1 MSEFELPPH
10 STDDTYNDE
19 LSVDDE
25 SASTVSN
32 ESDDPS
38 YKFVVYN
45 QHIYVVGG
53 KKDRRLYWAADYFN
67 WIIGGRTYES
77 LMNDAYFSIEPV
89 DKKLK
94 YYRCIQTTMSPTE
107 AYAHYISNV
116 KTISGSEVYATHI
129 ELLKSA
135 IIKKMLD
142 IPSKK
147 EIVEREKSHADIIKS
162 AIEKTLLQISP
173 TLYKAASNAKQCVI
187 IYFNIDESVLTNH
200 KKYPRFVNVP
210 CADGTVRESFNDYV
224 YYVCGQIFERHTDDT
239 DPKLWIGSRL
249 AERILKLFP
258 HLTVECMPSATN
270 VFPDI
275 RISMN
280 IEGLSVVV

>member
-1 MSEFELPPH
+1 MCEQHIEVPAAKATVLNYIKIV
-10 STDDTYNDE
+10 STNEDDDDKP
-19 LSVDDE
+19 LSI
-25 SASTVSN
+25 
-32 ESDDPS
+32 
-38 YKFVVYN
+38 VVYN

-53 KKDRRLYWAADYFN
+53 KNDNLHWAADYFN

-77 LMNDAYFSIEPV
+77 LMSDAHFSLEPN

-94 YYRCIQTTMSPTE
+94 YYRCVETTMSPTE
-107 AYAHYISNV
+107 AYAHYISNR
-116 KTISGSEVYATHI
+116 KIISASEVYATHI
-129 ELLKSA
+129 ELLKST

-142 IPSKK
+142 IPTKK
-147 EIVEREKSHADIIKS
+147 EIAEREKSHADIIKS

-173 TLYKAASNAKQCVI
+173 TLYKAASNAKQYVI
-187 IYFNIDESVLTNH
+187 IDFNINESILTSC
-200 KKYPRFVNVP
+200 KRYPRFINIP

-224 YYVCGQIFERHTDDT
+224 YYVCEKIFERHTDDT

-249 AERILKLFP
+249 AERIRKLFP
-258 HLTVECMPSATN
+258 HLTVECVPSAN

-275 RISMN
+275 RINMN